1 MPAAPLGRRPL
12 KSVVSAEDGPP
23 AGVGPRLRILFAAPA
38 YWPAMAFGGPI
49 AAGRELNEGMVS
61 RGHHVEVVTTTLVDL
76 ERERTFRGRSYNVSG
91 VQVHALATPARY
103 RWMGIT
109 PTLPLWLARARRPDI
124 VHLFGF
130 RDVVTTCV
138 AAWSRHRGIPYVF
151 EPLGM
156 FEPRVRKVRL
166 KKVFDATVAAPVA
179 RSAAA
184 IVVTSEREGR
194 TVIEA
199 GAPSNLIR
207 VRGNGFPTVTPS
219 PERPGRLRR
228 SLGLLDEPIVLS
240 VGRIA
245 SGKGIELLL
254 DVMTELPTAHL
265 VLAGPDDGH
274 GVGRAIDRA
283 ARSGATAGRIHQLGP
298 VDQPLD
304 LYPDADVFVLP
315 SEGESFGMVAAEA
328 AAAGTPVV
336 VTDRCGVSEVLGPDG
351 ALVVS
356 NDRASL
362 LDAVTSVL
370 ADPVVA
376 GGLSTRG
383 REIAAANAWPVIVE
397 RQEQIYREAL
407 AARA

>member
-1 MPAAPLGRRPL
+1 MSPLPPVRP
-12 KSVVSAEDGPP
+12 
-23 AGVGPRLRILFAAPA
+23 LRILFATPA
-38 YWPAMAFGGPI
+38 YWPATAFGGPI
-49 AAGRELNEGMVS
+49 TMARELNEGMVL
-61 RGHHVEVVTTTLVDL
+61 RGHEVDVVTTTLVDL
-76 ERERTFRGRSYNVSG
+76 RRERTFRDRSYDVNG

-109 PTLPLWLARARRPDI
+109 PTLPLWLAHATRPDI

-130 RDVVTTCV
+130 RDVVTTVV
-138 AAWSRHRGIPYVF
+138 AAWSRHRSIPYVF

-156 FEPRVRKVRL
+156 FEPRVRKVRF
-166 KKVFDATVAAPVA
+166 KKAFDATVVAPVA

-194 TVIEA
+194 TVIDA
-199 GAPSNLIR
+199 GAPSRLVR
-207 VRGNGFPTVTPS
+207 VRGNGFPAI
-219 PERPGRLRR
+219 PERQAKPGPLRR
-228 SLGLLDEPIVLS
+228 SLQLLDEPIVLY

-254 DVMTELPTAHL
+254 DVMADVPTAHL

-274 GVGRAIDRA
+274 GVGHAIDRA
-283 ARSGATAGRIHQLGP
+283 SRSGATAGRIHQLGP
-298 VDQPLD
+298 VEQPLE
-304 LYPDADVFVLP
+304 LYPDADVFVLA

-351 ALVVS
+351 ALVVTH
-356 NDRASL
+356 DRAAL
-362 LDAVTSVL
+362 LDAVSRVL
-370 ADPVVA
+370 LDPA
-376 GGLSTRG
+376 LAATLRTRG
-383 REIAAANAWPVIVE
+383 REIAAANAWPVMVE

-407 AARA
+407 APRA